1 MNFLPKQYEN
11 TNKIQINHN
20 YLKKQFKDNKK
31 IFNDIKKVVEDG
43 DFTLGKTV
51 DEFEE
56 KFSEV
61 QGVKYSIGV
70 GSGTDAIF
78 LSLIA
83 AGIEKDD
90 EVITTP
96 FTFYATVGAIV
107 TAGAKPVFVD
117 AGEDYNIDVTKI
129 EEAIT
134 KRTKAILP
142 VHWSGKI
149 CNMKEIKRIAKKYN
163 LMIIED
169 ACHAIKATYNGSPAG
184 GFGIAGAFSMHPL
197 KNLNIW
203 VMVV

>member
-83 AGIEKDD
+83 AGIEKM
-90 EVITTP
+90 
-96 FTFYATVGAIV
+96 
-107 TAGAKPVFVD
+107 
-117 AGEDYNIDVTKI
+117 
-129 EEAIT
+129 
-134 KRTKAILP
+134 
-142 VHWSGKI
+142 
-149 CNMKEIKRIAKKYN
+149 MK
-163 LMIIED
+163 
-169 ACHAIKATYNGSPAG
+169 
-184 GFGIAGAFSMHPL
+184 
-197 KNLNIW
+197 
-203 VMVV
+203 